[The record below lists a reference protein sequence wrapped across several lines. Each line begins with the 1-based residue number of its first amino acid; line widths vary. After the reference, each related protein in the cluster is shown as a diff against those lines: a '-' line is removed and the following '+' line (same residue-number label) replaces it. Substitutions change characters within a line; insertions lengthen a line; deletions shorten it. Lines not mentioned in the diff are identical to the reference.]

1 MWKFKGIFT
10 KDFIIVTVINFFL
23 SMNFTTF
30 FLFPLYIKNLS
41 GTESDIGVI
50 MGASGISAILA
61 IPLSGYLSDLRV
73 PKKIMIN
80 IGIWLAVVASG
91 TAMLTTSL
99 DVQLFAGIRLIQGI
113 SFSFSFMASSIFV
126 AEIIPKEKR
135 AQGIGMFGVFS
146 LIPHALGPAIGE
158 IILKRFDFTGVF
170 AFSMLMGFAAF
181 PLFFSLTEP
190 KNEGDSTKRQ
200 GMLAI
205 LKDREMVVISLS
217 SLINAMGFS
226 AALVFVPTFA
236 KSLGLANVSVFFIC
250 YSIAAVSVRIFAGD
264 LSDSLGR
271 KKVIIPSM
279 LLFSLSIIG
288 IGAVWNTAGLAAAG
302 LVFGASHGFLYP
314 AMISHVID
322 SQAFENRG
330 KSMSIFS
337 LSFNIGTTVSAVA
350 CGFLTHGFGYRAMF
364 FMVGGT
370 LLACFAIFQRFFRG

>member
-10 KDFIIVTVINFFL
+10 KEFTIVTFINFFL

-30 FLFPLYIKNLS
+30 FLFPLYIKNLG

-73 PKKIMIN
+73 PKKIMIH

-91 TAMLTTSL
+91 TALLTTSL
-99 DVQLFAGIRLIQGI
+99 NVPFFTGIRLIQGI
-113 SFSFSFMASSIFV
+113 SFSVSFMASSIFV
-126 AEIIPKEKR
+126 AEIIPEEKR

-158 IILKRFDFTGVF
+158 MILERFDFTGVF

-181 PLFFSLTEP
+181 PLFLALAEP
-190 KNEGDSTKRQ
+190 KNEGDSTKKQ

-205 LKDREMVVISLS
+205 LKDREMVLILLS
-217 SLINAMGFS
+217 TLINAMGFS

-236 KSLGLANVSVFFIC
+236 KSLGLVNVSAFFIC

-279 LLFSLSIIG
+279 LLFSLSILG
-288 IGAVWNTAGLAAAG
+288 IGAAWNTAGLAAAG
-302 LVFGASHGFLYP
+302 LAFGASHGFLYP

-322 SQAFENRG
+322 CQAFANLG
-330 KSMSIFS
+330 KSMSLFS
-337 LSFNIGTTVSAVA
+337 LSFNIGTTVSALA
-350 CGFLTHGFGYRAMF
+350 CGFLADGFGYRAMF

-370 LLACFAIFQRFFRG
+370 LLACFAIFQKFFRG

>member
-10 KDFIIVTVINFFL
+10 KEFNVVTIINFFL

-30 FLFPLYIKNLS
+30 FLFPLYIKNLG

-73 PKKIMIN
+73 PKKIMIH

-91 TAMLTTSL
+91 IALLTTSL
-99 DVQLFAGIRLIQGI
+99 NVPLFVGIRLIQGV

-135 AQGIGMFGVFS
+135 AQGIGIFGVFS

-158 IILKRFDFTGVF
+158 IILNRFDFTGVF
-170 AFSMLMGFAAF
+170 AFSTLMGFAAF
-181 PLFFSLTEP
+181 PLFFLLTEP
-190 KNEGDSTKRQ
+190 QNEGDSTKRR
-200 GMLAI
+200 GILAI
-205 LKDREMVVISLS
+205 LKEREMVLISLS
-217 SLINAMGFS
+217 TLINAMGFS

-271 KKVIIPSM
+271 KKVIIPAM

-288 IGAVWNTAGLAAAG
+288 LGAVWNTAGLAAAG

-337 LSFNIGTTVSAVA
+337 LSFNIGTTISALA
-350 CGFLTHGFGYRAMF
+350 CGFLAQGFGYRAMF
-364 FMVGGT
+364 FMVGGI
-370 LLACFAIFQRFFRG
+370 LLACFAIFQKFFRG

>member
-10 KDFIIVTVINFFL
+10 KEFNVVTLINFFL

-30 FLFPLYIKNLS
+30 FLFPLYIKNLG

-50 MGASGISAILA
+50 MGASGVSAILA

-91 TAMLTTSL
+91 TALLTTSL
-99 DVQLFAGIRLIQGI
+99 NVPLFAGIRLIQGI

-126 AEIIPKEKR
+126 AEIIPEKKR

-158 IILKRFDFTGVF
+158 IILSKFDFSGVF

-181 PLFFSLTEP
+181 PLLFSMAEP
-190 KNEGDSTKRQ
+190 KNEGDSTKKQ

-205 LKDREMVVISLS
+205 VKDREMVVISLS
-217 SLINAMGFS
+217 TLINAMGFS

-271 KKVIIPSM
+271 KKVIMPSM

-288 IGAVWNTAGLAAAG
+288 IGAVWNTVGLAAVG

-337 LSFNIGTTVSAVA
+337 LSFNIGTTVSAFA
-350 CGFLTHGFGYRAMF
+350 CGFLAYGFGYRAMF

-370 LLACFAIFQRFFRG
+370 LLACFAIFQKFFRG

>member
-10 KDFIIVTVINFFL
+10 KEFTIITFINFFL

-30 FLFPLYIKNLS
+30 FLFPLYIKNLG
-41 GTESDIGVI
+41 GTESEIGVI
-50 MGASGISAILA
+50 MGASGISAIFA

-73 PKKIMIN
+73 PKKLMIN
-80 IGIWLAVVASG
+80 VGIWLAMVASG
-91 TAMLTTSL
+91 IALLTTSL
-99 DVQLFAGIRLIQGI
+99 NVPLFAGIRFIQGI

-126 AEIIPKEKR
+126 AEIIPQEKR

-158 IILKRFDFTGVF
+158 IILQRFGFTGMF
-170 AFSMLMGFAAF
+170 TFSMLIGLAAF
-181 PLFFSLTEP
+181 PLFISLTEP
-190 KNEGDSTKRQ
+190 KNEGDSAKRQ
-200 GMLAI
+200 GMLTI
-205 LKDREMVVISLS
+205 LKDREMGLISLS
-217 SLINAMGFS
+217 TLINAMGFS

-288 IGAVWNTAGLAAAG
+288 IGTVSNTIGLAAAG
-302 LVFGASHGFLYP
+302 LAFGVSHGFLYP

-322 SQAFENRG
+322 SQTFENRG
-330 KSMSIFS
+330 KSMSLFS
-337 LSFNIGTTVSAVA
+337 LSFNIGTTFSALA
-350 CGFLTHGFGYRAMF
+350 CGFLAHGFGYRTMF
-364 FMVGGT
+364 FVVGGT
-370 LLACFAIFQRFFRG
+370 LLACFAIFQKFFRG

>member
-10 KDFIIVTVINFFL
+10 KEFTLVTVINFFL

-30 FLFPLYIKNLS
+30 FLFPLYIKNLG

-61 IPLSGYLSDLRV
+61 IPLSGYLSDMGV
-73 PKKIMIN
+73 PKKIMIH
-80 IGIWLAVVASG
+80 IGLWLAVVASG
-91 TAMLTTSL
+91 TALLTTSL
-99 DVQLFAGIRLIQGI
+99 DVPLFTGIRLIQGI

-126 AEIIPKEKR
+126 AEIIPAEKR

-158 IILKRFDFTGVF
+158 IILQRFDFTGVF

-181 PLFFSLTEP
+181 PLFFSLVEP
-190 KNEGDSTKRQ
+190 KCAGDSAKRL
-200 GMLAI
+200 GIMAI
-205 LKDREMVVISLS
+205 LKDREMVLILFST
-217 SLINAMGFS
+217 LINAMGFS

-236 KSLGLANVSVFFIC
+236 KSLGLGNVSVFFIC

-271 KKVIIPSM
+271 KRVIMPSM
-279 LLFSLSIIG
+279 LLFGLSILG
-288 IGAVWNTAGLAAAG
+288 IGAIWNTAGLAAAG
-302 LVFGASHGFLYP
+302 LAFGASHGFLYP

-337 LSFNIGTTVSAVA
+337 LSFNIGTTISAFA
-350 CGFLTHGFGYRAMF
+350 CGFLAHGFGYRAMF
-364 FMVGGT
+364 FIVGGT
-370 LLACFAIFQRFFRG
+370 LLACFAIFQKFFRG